1 MFGGDGKTVQIDE
14 TFLTK
19 WKYHR
24 SRATEQM
31 SIVIPEFTLAGL
43 MDKKD
48 ILNLKN
54 LEFFTEDVNSVEN
67 YLLPF
72 KRQREMPIDED
83 FDFKSFEDDVDN
95 PLFDSL

>member
-1 MFGGDGKTVQIDE
+1 MTMGNKLCN
-14 TFLTK
+14 FLRT
-19 WKYHR
+19 W
-24 SRATEQM
+24 
-31 SIVIPEFTLAGL
+31 IEFTLAGL

-54 LEFFTEDVNSVEN
+54 LEFFTEDANSVEN

-72 KRQREMPIDED
+72 KRQREMPIDEE